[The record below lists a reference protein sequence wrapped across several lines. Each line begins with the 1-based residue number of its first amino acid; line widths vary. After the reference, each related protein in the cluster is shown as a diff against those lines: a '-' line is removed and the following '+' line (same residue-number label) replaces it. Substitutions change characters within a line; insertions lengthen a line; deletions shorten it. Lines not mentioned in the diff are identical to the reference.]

1 MSQVCVFVWTGQSI
15 ESVFEIGLWRFFKIF
30 KMAAFRH
37 VGFLKVGNF
46 NGATEVEGHR
56 WVRSAR

>member
-37 VGFLKVGNF
+37 MLDF
-46 NGATEVEGHR
+46 
-56 WVRSAR
+56 